1 MLYVLAGV
9 NGGGKSSIGG
19 QILRDAGMDWFNPDD
34 WSRALQAAGR
44 PRETAEGEAW
54 AEGQRRLRHAL
65 EQHESFAFET
75 TLGGRS
81 VTATLIEA
89 TRTHEVLVW
98 YVGLDSVERHLERV
112 ALRVRHGG
120 HDIPAAKIRER
131 HVSSM
136 ANLVRLLP
144 HVAAIQVFDN
154 SATVPEGQ
162 PLKPPRLVA
171 KIEAGRLRWPA
182 LGALASVPRWAA
194 PVVEAALPAPR

>member
-1 MLYVLAGV
+1 
-9 NGGGKSSIGG
+9 
-19 QILRDAGMDWFNPDD
+19 
-34 WSRALQAAGR
+34 
-44 PRETAEGEAW
+44 
-54 AEGQRRLRHAL
+54 
-65 EQHESFAFET
+65 
-75 TLGGRS
+75 
-81 VTATLIEA
+81 
-89 TRTHEVLVW
+89 
-98 YVGLDSVERHLERV
+98 
-112 ALRVRHGG
+112 
-120 HDIPAAKIRER
+120 
-131 HVSSM
+131 M